1 MNQVSTPNADQSE
14 AYVSTAALFFISASN
29 PKEEKLYLR
38 LPTVWRDLWIEMC
51 DSKKEQMEMADL
63 SLLSELKSIVFSFD
77 NKNSDDKSSDGGSAN
92 PSIQEKR
99 ANYAPKSK
107 VKDQAL
113 TTREDEIKK
122 TWATRTATPI
132 FMEMLRLRKK
142 LPIWDLKNLLLE
154 TIESNQA
161 VIVCGETGCG
171 KSTQVPAFILEHEMS
186 NGRHCKIYCTQPRR
200 ISAISL
206 ARRVSEELGERKT
219 DLGSLA
225 SLVGYAIRLESRTTN
240 ETRLIYATVGVVMRI
255 LEQSNDLCDTTHL
268 ILDEV
273 HERSLD
279 GDFLLIV
286 LRMLLVRRPTL
297 KVVLMSATVNAERL
311 SNYLGGA
318 PILQV
323 PGRTFPVIVKYLEDA
338 LEATGFDDNET
349 TVGTLQVEQ
358 SSDEED
364 ALAKTSDIDSDT
376 NLIEYSMRTRVT
388 LAKFNEYQ
396 INYHLILK
404 LLETIASSDVYMTY
418 SKAILIFLPGLAE
431 IRRLNDTISSS
442 EFFAQGWSIH
452 PLHSSIAIEEQEQAL
467 LPPPNGTRKI
477 VLATNI
483 AETGI
488 TIPDVTCVVDTGKH
502 REIRFVII
510 FNR

>member
-14 AYVSTAALFFISASN
+14 AYISTAALFLISVSN

-38 LPTVWRDLWIEMC
+38 LPTVWRNLWIEMS

-63 SLLSELKSIVFSFD
+63 SLLRELRSIVLNFD
-77 NKNSDDKSSDGGSAN
+77 NKNTDDKFSDGGSAS
-92 PSIQEKR
+92 PSILEKH
-99 ANYAPKSK
+99 AISAPKTK
-107 VKDQAL
+107 VNAQVL
-113 TTREDEIKK
+113 TTREDDMKK
-122 TWATRTATPI
+122 TWASKTATPV
-132 FMEMLRLRKK
+132 FMAMLRLRKK
-142 LPIWDLKNLLLE
+142 LPIWDFKKLLLE
-154 TIESNQA
+154 TIGGNQA

-219 DLGSLA
+219 DLGTPA
-225 SLVGYAIRLESRTTN
+225 SLVGYAIRLESRITN
-240 ETRLIYATVGVVMRI
+240 ETKLIYATIGVVMRI
-255 LEQSNDLCDTTHL
+255 LEQSNDLSDITHL

-273 HERSLD
+273 HERSID

-286 LRMLLVRRPTL
+286 LRMLLVRRPAL
-297 KVVLMSATVNAERL
+297 KVVLMSATVDAERL

-318 PILQV
+318 PIIQV

-349 TVGTLQVEQ
+349 TVGTLQVEP

-364 ALAKTSDIDSDT
+364 ALAKSSNIDSST
-376 NLIEYSMRTRVT
+376 NLVKYSMRTRVA
-388 LAKFNEYQ
+388 LAKLNEYQ

-404 LLETIASSDVYMTY
+404 LIETIASSDVYTTY

-431 IRRLNDTISSS
+431 IRRLNYIISSS
-442 EFFAQGWSIH
+442 EFFAQGWSVY

-467 LPPPNGTRKI
+467 LPPPNGIRKI

-502 REIRFVII
+502 REFRFVII